1 MSFIVLVRHDVKL
14 IAFRALFG
22 TLLGADLVN
31 IIARMAREMTTR
43 IQSDALDEDHSLA
56 LSHPVP
62 SLTSQTR
69 FRVQITWLDGFRGYP
84 TPLVLTYIPDSQEAS
99 QLAYTT
105 GHGYPIYVSSV
116 DARVSVFTRVGSN
129 VTNYFVGT
137 LSVNQSTW
145 VTLHDGFE
153 ICVSKKLF

>member
-69 FRVQITWLDGFRGYP
+69 IRVQITWLDGFRGYP
-84 TPLVLTYIPDSQEAS
+84 TLLVLTYIPDSQEAS

-129 VTNYFVGT
+129 MTDYFVGT
-137 LSVNQSTW
+137 FRVGEFRR
-145 VTLHDGFE
+145 VTLQDGFE
-153 ICVSKKLF
+153 VCVSRARF